1 MSDDNAVEDG
11 NNESDSLK
19 QLRQA
24 AEAGRK
30 AQREVA
36 FLKAGVDTDSP
47 IGKLLFKSYDGE
59 LDIEAIKGAAAEV
72 GAIKA
77 PETPPAAPD
86 PGLSAEEMEQTRLR
100 NELASNSGTPSN
112 PDVNPYDAAF
122 SAWDQAK
129 REGVPMEQRAAA
141 ALAPVF
147 QAAARG
153 DRRVLG

>member
-1 MSDDNAVEDG
+1 MADHDQTVEDG
-11 NNESDSLK
+11 NDSDSLK

-59 LDIEAIKGAAAEV
+59 LDVEAIKASALEV
-72 GAIKA
+72 GAIQA
-77 PETPPAAPD
+77 PTPPAAPD
-86 PGLSAEEMEQTRLR
+86 AGPSADELAQTQMR
-100 NELASNSGTPSN
+100 NDLASNSGTPSN
-112 PDVNPYDAAF
+112 DEANPYDLAF
-122 SAWDQAK
+122 SALEQAR
-129 REGVPMEQRAAA
+129 REGVPAEQRSAA